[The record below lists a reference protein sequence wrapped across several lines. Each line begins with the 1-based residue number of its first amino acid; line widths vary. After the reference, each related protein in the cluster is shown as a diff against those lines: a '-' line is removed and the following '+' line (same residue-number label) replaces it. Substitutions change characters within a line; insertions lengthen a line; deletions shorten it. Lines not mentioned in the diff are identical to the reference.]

1 MEPSLS
7 NHKILNAIGG
17 ISGDMFICSAYSA
30 NVFTS
35 NELQA
40 FLEASQLSGTSFKFI
55 NKTDM
60 GISAVQLELELES
73 DRDHEHTYSH
83 DHHNDHVLHHRH
95 VNEVLDYALKS
106 SWTTQQKE
114 IFKGIFSLLAEAESR
129 VHGIPTSSVHF
140 HEVGAIDS
148 IFDIAVASFI
158 IDRLGSSNWFYH
170 PLPQSMGTVDMAHG
184 QYPAFAPAVR
194 QLLTGFDFSPGA
206 IHGECITPT
215 GAAILAFLKPEK
227 MRNFPGGRLLNSGV
241 GKGTRDGKV
250 RPNVLWLDLFQAE
263 DRGGSETSIQEICFE
278 VDDMTPEAL
287 AHALDTLRQE
297 MSVIDVVS
305 YPVHGKKARM
315 AMSVRV
321 LVVFGF
327 AEAVSRLC
335 FDLTSTI
342 GVRLGD
348 LSRRVLP
355 RILTNVADVPVKIV
369 ERPSGQTLKPESD
382 AFKGMNYREIELL
395 TVKVKHDFYGKEIN
409 KDE

>member
-1 MEPSLS
+1 MELTLS
-7 NHKILNAIGG
+7 DQKILNAVGG

-35 NELQA
+35 NELEV
-40 FLEASQLSGTSFKFI
+40 FLGASQLSGISFNFV

-60 GISAVQLELELES
+60 GISAIQLELELDS
-73 DRDHEHTYSH
+73 DSGHEHAYIH
-83 DHHNDHVLHHRH
+83 NHHNHHKLHHKH
-95 VNEVLDYALKS
+95 INEVLEYALKS
-106 SWTTQQKE
+106 SWSTRQKD
-114 IFKGIFSLLAEAESR
+114 IFTSIFSLLAEAESR
-129 VHGIPTSSVHF
+129 VHGIPSSSVYF
-140 HEVGAIDS
+140 HEVGAKDS

-158 IDRLGSSNWFYH
+158 IDRLGPSNWFYH

-194 QLLTGFDFSPGA
+194 YLLTGFEFSPGA

-227 MRNFPGGRLLNSGV
+227 LRNFPGGKLLKSGV
-241 GKGTRDGKV
+241 GKGTRDGKL

-263 DRGGSETSIQEICFE
+263 NQVRSETSIQEICFE

-297 MSVIDVVS
+297 MSVIDVAS
-305 YPVHGKKARM
+305 YPVLGKKARI
-315 AMSVRV
+315 ATSVRV
-321 LVVFGF
+321 LFEYGLADV
-327 AEAVSRLC
+327 VSRLC

-342 GVRLGD
+342 GVRIGD
-348 LSRRVLP
+348 LSRRVLS
-355 RILTNVADVPVKIV
+355 RTLANVADVPVKIV

-382 AFKGMNYREIELL
+382 TFKGMNYREIDLL
-395 TVKVKHDFYGKEIN
+395 NTKVKGKFYGKEVN